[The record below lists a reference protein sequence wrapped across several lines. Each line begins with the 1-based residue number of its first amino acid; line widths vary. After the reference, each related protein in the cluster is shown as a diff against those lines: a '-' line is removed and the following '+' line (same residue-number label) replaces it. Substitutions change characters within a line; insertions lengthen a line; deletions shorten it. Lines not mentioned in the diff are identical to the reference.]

1 MMLQALTVAELKHV
15 LKHFGCPLGGKKS
28 VLQSRALGTLRLKG
42 SSKMGA
48 AIQQIPRI
56 SQKLD
61 TLKRFK
67 GVGPAGSDPALTEHP
82 NTCQRVKFKESIFYA
97 TTDTLVNPT
106 LLLGEYIHTVYY
118 TFMLLVTILAKR
130 KNSQV
135 MSYESVKVSL
145 TASQAADLKLSEY
158 VHM

>member
-1 MMLQALTVAELKHV
+1 MKTQHNDVTLLVNRHIKDLYMCLQVMLQSLTVAELKHV

-67 GVGPAGSDPALTEHP
+67 GVGLAGSVQPRDPAPTEHP
-82 NTCQRVKFKESIFYA
+82 NTCQNVNFKESIFY
-97 TTDTLVNPT
+97 TSIDTLVNPT
-106 LLLGEYIHTVYY
+106 LLLGECIHTIYY
-118 TFMLLVTILAKR
+118 IFILLLPF
-130 KNSQV
+130 
-135 MSYESVKVSL
+135 
-145 TASQAADLKLSEY
+145 
-158 VHM
+158 